1 MKEIDDVNK
10 IIEDVKSEG
19 DTAIRYYTKNLIKLI

>member
-1 MKEIDDVNK
+1 MKEIDDDVNK

-19 DTAIRYYTKNLIKLI
+19 DTAIRYYTKKI